1 MAEKIVLVDGYSLMY
16 RAFHALPILDNGEG
30 VYTNAVYGFMNML
43 LKVLSDEEPQYL
55 CVAFDEH
62 EKTFRHIHY
71 DQYKA
76 GRAPT
81 PEELRPQIPLIRE
94 MLEKM
99 GIPEISLKGY
109 EADDLL
115 GTVSR
120 MCEDKKIDCVIVTGD
135 RDAYQLAGDCTH
147 ILYTK
152 RGITETER
160 VTKEWIQEKYGVTPA
175 QMIDIKGL
183 MGDTSDNIPGVPG
196 IGEKTAV
203 KLICQFGSVENAL
216 DKADTELKGAVRT
229 RLLENREKALDSKF
243 LATIVR
249 NAPLEFDFE
258 KARIKSFQ
266 PVLPMMRKLKLRSL
280 VEKIEKLA
288 GEDDDTQA
296 VKENRPSASAKQK
309 PVVRL
314 EGAQAL
320 ENAVKEIVSAG
331 AEYVSVYM
339 GAMFSLATDQG
350 DRYVMSM
357 DGDLLSPGVQPEEI
371 LEALKAFA
379 ACARTRVVFH
389 NIKSFEGNIAAFSAC
404 AEDAMLAAYVLNPQ
418 RSAKTLEENCAF
430 DEIAFSRECPGESLL
445 HLFLMQ
451 KEKMKKDGVWTL
463 YKEVEL
469 PLAFVLRDMED
480 AGFQVDKEY
489 LAHLGGIYKQRLDSI
504 TRKISDE
511 AGPAGAGVNL
521 NSPKQLAKLLYE
533 DLGIKPLKGGK
544 AGQSTAQEI
553 LEELAGEHPICALI
567 LEYRKYQKL
576 NSTYVEG
583 LIPKCAADGR
593 IHTSFEQAVTGTG
606 RISSREPNLQNIP
619 VRTELGRE
627 IRRAFVAGE
636 GRCLV
641 DADYSQ
647 IELRVLAHMSGD
659 AGMQGAFNRDE
670 DIHART
676 AAEVYGV
683 ELEDVTREMR
693 SNAKAVNFG
702 IVYGISDF
710 GLAKNIGVSRYEAA
724 EFIQRYFE
732 RYPNVKRYMDEQVA
746 VGKAQG
752 YVVTML
758 GRRRYLPELSSSA
771 YNMRAFGERAAM
783 NSPIQG
789 TAADIIK
796 LAMVKVHKELKD
808 RNLKSRLILQVHDEL
823 IVEAEMSEKEQV
835 EEILIRGMES
845 VMQLSVPLK
854 AELSTGGNWNECK
867 S

>member
-43 LKVLSDEEPQYL
+43 LKVLSEEAPQYL
-55 CVAFDEH
+55 AVAFDEH
-62 EKTFRHIHY
+62 EKTFRYIHY
-71 DQYKA
+71 DAYKA

-99 GIPEISLKGY
+99 GVPQLSLKGY

-115 GTVSR
+115 GTVSQ
-120 MCEDKKIDCVIVTGD
+120 MCEDKKIECVIVTGD
-135 RDAYQLAGDCTH
+135 RDAYQLAGDYTT

-160 VTKEWIQEKYGVTPA
+160 VTSQWIYDKYGVTPKK
-175 QMIDIKGL
+175 MIDIKGL
-183 MGDTSDNIPGVPG
+183 MGDASDNIPGVPG
-196 IGEKTAV
+196 VGEKTAI
-203 KLICQFGSVENAL
+203 KLVTQFGSLEEAL
-216 DKADTELKGAVRT
+216 DKAETELKGAVRM
-229 RLLENREKALDSKF
+229 RLIENREQALDSKY

-249 NAPLEFDFE
+249 DAPLEFDFE
-258 KARIKSFQ
+258 KARIGSFQ
-266 PVLPMMRKLKLRSL
+266 PVVELMRKLKLRSL
-280 VEKIEKLA
+280 VEKVQKFT
-288 GEDDDTQA
+288 GEDENASD
-296 VKENRPSASAKQK
+296 KEITEADAPKK
-309 PVVRL
+309 PVVSL
-314 EGAQAL
+314 EGASAL
-320 ENAVKEIVSAG
+320 ENAIDEILKSGAKAVSAFVG
-331 AEYVSVYM
+331 ER
-339 GAMFSLATDQG
+339 FSLATDQG
-350 DRYVMSM
+350 DRFSMNM
-357 DGDLLSPGVQPEEI
+357 DGDLLSPGIQVWEI
-371 LEALKAFA
+371 LIALKAFSNSA
-379 ACARTRVVFH
+379 QIRLVFH
-389 NIKSFEGNIAAFSAC
+389 NIKAFDGDIAPFEKI

-418 RSAKTLEENCAF
+418 RNGKTLEENCAF
-430 DEIAFSRECPGESLL
+430 SDVPFSRECPADSLL
-445 HLFLMQ
+445 MLFEKQTLDMQ
-451 KEKMKKDGVWTL
+451 RDGVWDL
-463 YKEVEL
+463 YREVEL

-480 AGFQVDKEY
+480 AGFRVDADY
-489 LAHLGGIYKQRLDSI
+489 LLSLGKIYKARIDEI
-504 TRKISDE
+504 TGKIMEE
-511 AGPAGAGVNL
+511 AGAKGAGVNL

-533 DLGIKPLKGGK
+533 DMGIKPLKGGK

-553 LEELAGEHPICALI
+553 LEELSEDYPICALI

-583 LIPKCAADGR
+583 LIPKCGKDGR

-606 RISSREPNLQNIP
+606 RISSRDPNLQNIP

-636 GRCLV
+636 GCVLV

-659 AGMQGAFNRDE
+659 SGMQGAFNRDE
-670 DIHART
+670 DIHTRT

-683 ELEDVTREMR
+683 EIENVSREMR

-724 EFIQRYFE
+724 EFIKKYLD

-752 YVVTML
+752 YVSTML
-758 GRRRYLPELSSSA
+758 GRRRYLPELQSSSF
-771 YNMRAFGERAAM
+771 NMRSFGERAAM

-796 LAMVKVHKELKD
+796 LAMVRVHKELKN
-808 RNLKSRLILQVHDEL
+808 RNLKSHLILQVHDEL
-823 IVEAEMSEKEQV
+823 IVEAVESEKELVQ
-835 EEILIRGMES
+835 EILISGMES
-845 VMQLSVPLK
+845 VTRLSVPLK

>member
-43 LKVLSDEEPQYL
+43 LKVIQDEGPQYL
-55 CVAFDEH
+55 AVAFDEH

-71 DQYKA
+71 DAYKA

-94 MLEKM
+94 MLALM
-99 GIPEISLKGY
+99 GVPQISLKGY

-120 MCEDKKIDCVIVTGD
+120 MCEEKNIDCVIVTGD
-135 RDAYQLAGDCTH
+135 RDAYQLAGEKTT

-160 VTKEWIQEKYGVTPA
+160 VTPDWIREKYQVEPV

-183 MGDTSDNIPGVPG
+183 MGDSSDNIPGVPG
-196 IGEKTAV
+196 VGEKTAI
-203 KLICQFGSVENAL
+203 KLITQFGSLENAL
-216 DKADTELKGAVRT
+216 NMADTELKGAVRT
-229 RLLENREKALDSKF
+229 RLMENREQAIDSKY

-249 NAPLEFDFE
+249 NAPLDFDFE
-258 KARIKSFQ
+258 NAKIRSFA
-266 PVLPMMRKLKLRSL
+266 PVMPLMRKLKLRSL
-280 VEKIEKLA
+280 VEKVMKVSYDGEEVREEA
-288 GEDDDTQA
+288 GE
-296 VKENRPSASAKQK
+296 ASEIPPK
-309 PVVRL
+309 PLQIL
-314 EGAQAL
+314 EGADAL
-320 ENAVKEIVSAG
+320 KKAVSDIVSSGAKSVSAYAG
-331 AEYVSVYM
+331 EK
-339 GAMFSLATDQG
+339 FSMATDAG
-350 DRYVMSM
+350 ERYEMNM
-357 DGDLLSPGVQPEEI
+357 DGDLLSPGIEVSEI
-371 LEALKAFA
+371 LDALSAFKT
-379 ACARTRVVFH
+379 CEHMRVVFH
-389 NIKSFEGNIAAFSAC
+389 NIKAFDGDIEAFSGC

-418 RSAKTLEENCAF
+418 KTARTLEENCAF
-430 DEIAFSRECPGESLL
+430 FDLPFSRECPAESLL
-445 HLFLMQ
+445 NLFKHQ
-451 KEKMKKDGVWTL
+451 AEQMKKDSVWEL
-463 YKEVEL
+463 YREIEL

-480 AGFQVDKEY
+480 AGFAVDKEY
-489 LAHLGGIYKQRLDSI
+489 LRHLGDIYKARIDDI
-504 TRKISDE
+504 TAKIMEE
-511 AGPAGAGVNL
+511 AGPAGKGVNL

-533 DLGIKPLKGGK
+533 DMGIKPLKGGK

-553 LEELAGEHPICALI
+553 LEELSEDYPICALI

-583 LIPKCAADGR
+583 LIPKCASDGR

-636 GRCLV
+636 GCTLV

-659 AGMQGAFNRDE
+659 SGMQGAFIRDE
-670 DIHART
+670 DIHTRT

-683 ELEDVTREMR
+683 DLENVTREMR

-710 GLAKNIGVSRYEAA
+710 GLAKNIGVSRYEAG
-724 EFIQRYFE
+724 EFIKTYLD

-746 VGKAQG
+746 LGKAQG
-752 YVVTML
+752 YVSTML
-758 GRRRYLPELSSSA
+758 ARRRYLPELQSSSF
-771 YNMRAFGERAAM
+771 NMRSFGERAAM

-796 LAMVKVHKELKD
+796 LAMVRVHKELKD
-808 RNLKSRLILQVHDEL
+808 RNLRSRLILQVHDEL
-823 IVEAEMSEKEQV
+823 IVEAWESEKELV
-835 EEILIRGMES
+835 KEILITGMES

>member
-1 MAEKIVLVDGYSLMY
+1 MYTIVNMIAEMNTVIEETLN
-16 RAFHALPILDNGEG
+16 AFIEENSETLG
-30 VYTNAVYGFMNML
+30 
-43 LKVLSDEEPQYL
+43 LSRD
-55 CVAFDEH
+55 
-62 EKTFRHIHY
+62 
-71 DQYKA
+71 
-76 GRAPT
+76 
-81 PEELRPQIPLIRE
+81 E

-99 GIPEISLKGY
+99 GVPQLSLKGY

-115 GTVSR
+115 GTVSQ
-120 MCEDKKIDCVIVTGD
+120 MCEDNKIECVIVTGD
-135 RDAYQLAGDCTH
+135 RDAYQLAGDYTT

-160 VTKEWIQEKYGVTPA
+160 VTSQWIFEKYGVTPEK
-175 QMIDIKGL
+175 MIDIKGL

-196 IGEKTAV
+196 VGEKTAI
-203 KLICQFGSVENAL
+203 KLVTQFGSLEEAL
-216 DKADTELKGAVRT
+216 DKADTELKGALRVR
-229 RLLENREKALDSKF
+229 LIENREQALDSKY

-258 KARIKSFQ
+258 NARIGSFQ
-266 PVLPMMRKLKLRSL
+266 PVIELMRKLKLRSL
-280 VEKIEKLA
+280 VDKIQRFTGDE
-288 GEDDDTQA
+288 EIVTE
-296 VKENRPSASAKQK
+296 ENEETDASKK
-309 PVVRL
+309 PVVEL
-314 EGAQAL
+314 E
-320 ENAVKEIVSAG
+320 SASELDK
-331 AEYVSVYM
+331 AIEDILKSTAKAVSVFV
-339 GAMFSLATDQG
+339 GEKFSLATDLG
-350 DRYVMSM
+350 DRFSMNM
-357 DGDLLSPGVQPEEI
+357 DGDLLSPGIQASDI
-371 LEALKAFA
+371 LTALKAFLNSEQI
-379 ACARTRVVFH
+379 RLVFH
-389 NIKSFEGNIAAFSAC
+389 NIKAFDGDIAPFDNVS
-404 AEDAMLAAYVLNPQ
+404 EDAMLAAYVLNPQ
-418 RSAKTLEENCAF
+418 RSGKTLEENCAF
-430 DEIAFSRECPGESLL
+430 ADLPFSRECPAESLL
-445 HLFLMQ
+445 ALFEKQTRDMQ
-451 KEKMKKDGVWTL
+451 KDGVWDL
-463 YKEVEL
+463 YREVEL
-469 PLAFVLRDMED
+469 PLAFVLRDMEK
-480 AGFQVDKEY
+480 AGFTVDAEY
-489 LAHLGGIYKQRLDSI
+489 LLSLGKIYKARIDDI
-504 TRKISDE
+504 TDKIMEE
-511 AGPAGAGVNL
+511 AGGKGAGVNL

-533 DLGIKPLKGGK
+533 DMGIKPLKGGK

-553 LEELAGEHPICALI
+553 LEELSEDHPICALI

-583 LIPKCAADGR
+583 LIPKCGKDGR

-606 RISSREPNLQNIP
+606 RISSRDPNLQNIP

-636 GRCLV
+636 GCVLV

-659 AGMQGAFNRDE
+659 TGMQGAFNRDE
-670 DIHART
+670 DIHTRT

-683 ELEDVTREMR
+683 DIENVSREMR

-724 EFIQRYFE
+724 EFIKKYLD

-752 YVVTML
+752 YVSTML
-758 GRRRYLPELSSSA
+758 GRRRYLPELQSSSF
-771 YNMRAFGERAAM
+771 NMRSFGERAAM

-796 LAMVKVHKELKD
+796 LAMVKVHKELKN

-823 IVEAEMSEKEQV
+823 IVEAAESEKELVQ
-835 EEILIRGMES
+835 EILINGMES

>member
-43 LKVLSDEEPQYL
+43 LKVLSEEAPQYL
-55 CVAFDEH
+55 AVAFDEH

-71 DQYKA
+71 DAYKA

-94 MLEKM
+94 MLALM
-99 GIPEISLKGY
+99 GVAQISLKGY

-120 MCEDKKIDCVIVTGD
+120 MCEEKKIDCVIVTGD
-135 RDAYQLAGDCTH
+135 RDAYQLAGERTT

-160 VTKEWIQEKYGVTPA
+160 VTPDWIREKYQVEPV

-183 MGDTSDNIPGVPG
+183 MGDASDNIPGVPG
-196 IGEKTAV
+196 IGEKTAI
-203 KLICQFGSVENAL
+203 KLITQFASLENAL

-229 RLLENREKALDSKF
+229 RLMENREQAMDSKF

-249 NAPLEFDFE
+249 NAPLDFDFE
-258 KARIKSFQ
+258 NARIASFS
-266 PVLPMMRKLKLRSL
+266 PVVPLMRKLKLRSL
-280 VEKIEKLA
+280 VEKVMKFSGGD
-288 GEDDDTQA
+288 GEAIAEET
-296 VKENRPSASAKQK
+296 KENTERPKKELVS
-309 PVVRL
+309 L
-314 EGAQAL
+314 EGAEAL
-320 ENAVKEIVSAG
+320 EKAVSDILASGAQAVSAYAG
-331 AEYVSVYM
+331 E
-339 GAMFSLATDQG
+339 MFSLATDRG
-350 DRYVMSM
+350 DRYVMNM
-357 DGDLLSPGVQPEEI
+357 DGDLLSPGIEASEI
-371 LEALKAFA
+371 LKIISVFRDSE
-379 ACARTRVVFH
+379 RISVVFH
-389 NIKSFEGNIAAFSAC
+389 NIKAFDGRIDDFRNC
-404 AEDAMLAAYVLNPQ
+404 AQDAMLAAYVLNPQ
-418 RSAKTLEENCAF
+418 RTAKTLEENCAF
-430 DEIAFSRECPGESLL
+430 FDIPFSRECPAESLL
-445 HLFLMQ
+445 HLFSLQ
-451 KEKMKKDGVWTL
+451 TEQMKKDGVWEL
-463 YKEVEL
+463 YREIEL

-480 AGFQVDKEY
+480 AGFTVDKEY
-489 LAHLGGIYKQRLDSI
+489 LKHLGDIYKARIDDISA
-504 TRKISDE
+504 KIMEE
-511 AGPAGAGVNL
+511 AGDAGKGVNL

-533 DLGIKPLKGGK
+533 DIGIKPLKGGK

-553 LEELAGEHPICALI
+553 LEELSEDYPICALI

-583 LIPKCAADGR
+583 LIPKCALDGR

-636 GRCLV
+636 GYTLV

-647 IELRVLAHMSGD
+647 IELRVLAHMSND
-659 AGMQGAFNRDE
+659 SGMQGAFIRGE
-670 DIHART
+670 DIHTRT

-683 ELEDVTREMR
+683 DIENVTREMR

-710 GLAKNIGVSRYEAA
+710 GLAKNIGVSRYEAG
-724 EFIQRYFE
+724 EFIKTYLD

-746 VGKAQG
+746 LGKAQG
-752 YVVTML
+752 YVSTML
-758 GRRRYLPELSSSA
+758 ARRRYLPELQSSSF
-771 YNMRAFGERAAM
+771 NMRAFGERAAM

-796 LAMVKVHKELKD
+796 LAMVRVHKELKD

-823 IVEAEMSEKEQV
+823 IVEAWEGEKELVQ
-835 EEILIRGMES
+835 EILINGMES

>member
-1 MAEKIVLVDGYSLMY
+1 MTEKIVILDVYSLMY

-43 LKVLSDEEPQYL
+43 LKVLSDEAPGYL
-55 CVAFDEH
+55 AVAFDEH

-71 DQYKA
+71 DAYKA

-94 MLEKM
+94 MLELM
-99 GIPEISLKGY
+99 GVPQLSLKGY

-120 MCEDKKIDCVIVTGD
+120 MCEEKGVDCVIVTGD
-135 RDAYQLAGDCTH
+135 RDAYQLAGERTA

-160 VTKEWIQEKYGVTPA
+160 VTPDWVREKYQVSPA

-183 MGDTSDNIPGVPG
+183 MGDASDNIPGVPG
-196 IGEKTAV
+196 VGEKTAI
-203 KLICQFGSVENAL
+203 KLITQFGSLENAL
-216 DKADTELKGAVRT
+216 DKAERELKGAVRQ
-229 RLLENREKALDSKF
+229 RLMDNREQALDSKY

-249 NAPLEFDFE
+249 NAPLDFSFE
-258 KARIKSFQ
+258 KAKIGSFA
-266 PVLPMMRKLKLRSL
+266 PVVPLMRKLRLRSL
-280 VEKIEKLA
+280 VEKVMKLTGGVETAEEEPEKVSEIPKKELVSIEGAKALRTVVADILSSGASVAAAYA
-288 GEDDDTQA
+288 GE
-296 VKENRPSASAKQK
+296 K
-309 PVVRL
+309 
-314 EGAQAL
+314 
-320 ENAVKEIVSAG
+320 
-331 AEYVSVYM
+331 
-339 GAMFSLATDQG
+339 FSLATDLG
-350 DRYVMSM
+350 DRYIMTM
-357 DGDLLSPGVQPEEI
+357 DGDLLSPGIEVSEI
-371 LEALKAFA
+371 LSALSAFKDSE
-379 ACARTRVVFH
+379 RMRVVFH
-389 NIKSFEGNIAAFSAC
+389 NIKAFDGEIDDFRAA

-418 RSAKTLEENCAF
+418 RTAKTLEENCTFF
-430 DEIAFSRECPGESLL
+430 DVAFSRECPAESLMS
-445 HLFLMQ
+445 LFVLEREQ
-451 KEKMKKDGVWTL
+451 MKADGVWEL
-463 YKEVEL
+463 YREIEL

-480 AGFQVDKEY
+480 AGFTVDKEY
-489 LAHLGGIYKQRLDSI
+489 LKRLGDIYKARIDDI
-504 TRKISDE
+504 TAKITE
-511 AGPAGAGVNL
+511 LAGDAGKGVNL

-533 DLGIKPLKGGK
+533 DMGIKPLKGGK

-553 LEELAGEHPICALI
+553 LEELSQDYPICALI

-583 LIPKCAADGR
+583 LIPKCASDGR

-627 IRRAFVAGE
+627 IRRAFTAGE
-636 GRCLV
+636 GCTLV

-670 DIHART
+670 DIHTRT

-683 ELEDVTREMR
+683 DLENVTREMR

-710 GLAKNIGVSRYEAA
+710 GLAKNIGVSRYEAG
-724 EFIQRYFE
+724 EFIKTYLD

-746 VGKAQG
+746 LGKAQG
-752 YVVTML
+752 YVSTML
-758 GRRRYLPELSSSA
+758 GRRRYLPELQSSSF
-771 YNMRAFGERAAM
+771 NMRSFGERAAM

-796 LAMVKVHKELKD
+796 LAMVKVHKELKE
-808 RNLKSRLILQVHDEL
+808 RNLRSRLILQVHDEL
-823 IVEAEMSEKEQV
+823 IVEAVESEKELV
-835 EEILIRGMES
+835 KEILITGMES

>member
-30 VYTNAVYGFMNML
+30 VYTNAVFGFMNML
-43 LKVLSDEEPQYL
+43 LKVLSEEQPDYL
-55 CVAFDEH
+55 AVAFDEH

-71 DQYKA
+71 DAYKA

-81 PEELRPQIPLIRE
+81 PEELRPQIPLICE
-94 MLEKM
+94 MLELM
-99 GIPEISLKGY
+99 GVRQISLKGF

-115 GTVSR
+115 GTISQ
-120 MCEDKKIDCVIVTGD
+120 MCEEKKIDCVIVTGD
-135 RDAYQLAGDCTH
+135 RDAYQLAGEYTT

-152 RGITETER
+152 RGITENER
-160 VTKEWIQEKYGVTPA
+160 VTPEWIKEKYQVAPV

-183 MGDTSDNIPGVPG
+183 MGDASDNIPGVPG
-196 IGEKTAV
+196 VGEKTAI
-203 KLICQFGSVENAL
+203 KLITQFGSLENAL

-229 RLLENREKALDSKF
+229 RLMENREQAIDSKF

-249 NAPLEFDFE
+249 NAPLDFDFE
-258 KARIKSFQ
+258 SAKIKSFQ
-266 PVLPMMRKLKLRSL
+266 PVIPLMRKLKLRSL
-280 VEKIEKLA
+280 VDRVMKFTGDGENAQEETGGILEKEKKALLTLE
-288 GEDDDTQA
+288 GEDALRKTVSDII
-296 VKENRPSASAKQK
+296 ASGAK
-309 PVVRL
+309 L
-314 EGAQAL
+314 
-320 ENAVKEIVSAG
+320 VSA
-331 AEYVSVYM
+331 YV
-339 GAMFSLATDQG
+339 GEKFSLATDLG
-350 DRYVMSM
+350 DRFQMNM
-357 DGDLLSPGVQPEEI
+357 DGDLLSPGVEVSRI
-371 LEALKAFA
+371 LDAMKAFA
-379 ACARTRVVFH
+379 SQERARVIFH
-389 NIKSFEGNIAAFSAC
+389 NIKAFEGEIDVFKNVS
-404 AEDAMLAAYVLNPQ
+404 EDAMLASYVINPH
-418 RSAKTLEENCAF
+418 RTARTLEENCAF
-430 DEIAFSRECPGESLL
+430 FELEFSRECPAESLL
-445 HLFLMQ
+445 SLFALES
-451 KEKMKKDGVWTL
+451 EKMRADGVFEL
-463 YKEVEL
+463 YREIEL

-480 AGFQVDKEY
+480 AGFRVDKEY
-489 LAHLGGIYKQRLDSI
+489 LGRLGKIYKARIDDI
-504 TRKISDE
+504 TEKIYKE
-511 AGPAGAGVNL
+511 AGEKGAKINL

-533 DLGIKPLKGGK
+533 DMGIKPLKGGK
-544 AGQSTAQEI
+544 AGLSTAQEI
-553 LEELAGEHPICALI
+553 LEELSERHPICALI

-576 NSTYVEG
+576 MSTYVEG
-583 LIPKCAADGR
+583 LIPKCQKDGR

-627 IRRAFVAGE
+627 IRRAFVAGD
-636 GRCLV
+636 GYTLV

-659 AGMQGAFNRDE
+659 LGMQGAFLRGE
-670 DIHART
+670 DIHTRT

-683 ELEDVTREMR
+683 DIEKVTREMR

-724 EFIQRYFE
+724 EFIKKYFE
-732 RYPNVKRYMDEQVA
+732 RYPNVKKYMDEQVA
-746 VGKAQG
+746 IGKAQG
-752 YVVTML
+752 YVSTIL
-758 GRRRYLPELSSSA
+758 NRRRYLPELESSSF
-771 YNMRAFGERAAM
+771 NMRSFGERAAM

-796 LAMVKVHKELKD
+796 LAMVRVHRELKD

-823 IVEAEMSEKEQV
+823 IVEAWESEKELVQ
-835 EEILIRGMES
+835 EILIRGMES